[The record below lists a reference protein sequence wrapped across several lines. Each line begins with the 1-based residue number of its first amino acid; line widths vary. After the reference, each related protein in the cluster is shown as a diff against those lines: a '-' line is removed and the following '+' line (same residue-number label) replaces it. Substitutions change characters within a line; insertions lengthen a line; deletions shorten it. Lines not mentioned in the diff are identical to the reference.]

1 MTSSHYDI
9 PIQKKVFFLFLLFCK
24 INVTKYREFK
34 TIERIP

>member
-9 PIQKKVFFLFLLFCK
+9 PIQKKVFLLFCK
-24 INVTKYREFK
+24 IYVTKYREFK